1 MQEGFCGATLKERIW
16 LAVYIDM
23 KPILT
28 AVFLMLCLRLQAQDV
43 LVTGFRKMSPA
54 GVDREVRSAVP
65 DPDGMPCAVLKLET
79 PLSGWTFE
87 AGLAGI
93 MDVRYEKGTVW
104 LYVPASARTLSVAHP
119 EYGVLRAWP
128 FPESLEPGGFYAMK
142 LERGRRPAPPEKTY
156 AAKRPASSPSS
167 ATTNQAARQP
177 AVQAAKPVAV
187 KKVPKEPKFASHFID
202 LYGGVQLYGNS
213 GEAGLED
220 VWVGLNYTWMG
231 KRVGPYV
238 SVGGSANREWEILG
252 GAAVRLTDPGRTAL
266 DLHLYGGLGYV
277 ESGLG
282 FDLGTRFAW
291 RGTCSIS
298 KWDFAVGCQYHDR
311 RFTPTISVGS
321 YIWGIPV
328 CLTLCFVGCVVL

>member
-1 MQEGFCGATLKERIW
+1 MRITCLAILFLTSLPLGAQTIRAVGFQKISPSGMAPDVRA
-16 LAVYIDM
+16 AVY
-23 KPILT
+23 
-28 AVFLMLCLRLQAQDV
+28 
-43 LVTGFRKMSPA
+43 
-54 GVDREVRSAVP
+54 
-65 DPDGMPCAVLKLET
+65 DPDGRPCAVLRLQTEMT
-79 PLSGWTFE
+79 GLTFE

-93 MDVRYEKGTVW
+93 MDVRYEKGMVW

-128 FPESLEPGGFYAMK
+128 FPESLEPGGCYAMK

-156 AAKRPASSPSS
+156 AAKRPAASPSS
-167 ATTNQAARQP
+167 ATTNQAARRP
-177 AVQAAKPVAV
+177 AAQEAKPAV
-187 KKVPKEPKFASHFID
+187 KKAPKEPKFASHFID

-213 GEAGLED
+213 GDAGLED

-238 SVGGSANREWEILG
+238 SVGGSANGEWEILG

-291 RGTCSIS
+291 RGTCSVS

-311 RFTPTISVGS
+311 RFTPTISIGS